1 MPRFKM
7 RHWQDFKKL
16 GLSDR
21 LTGVRPKNLVNYINQ
36 EEDGL
41 AFSQQELLKNLIYI
55 SFMSIAQPRATM
67 GVLEV

>member
-7 RHWQDFKKL
+7 RQWQDFKKL

-41 AFSQQELLKNLIYI
+41 ALCQQELLKNLIYI
-55 SFMSIAQPRATM
+55 SFMSIAKPRATM